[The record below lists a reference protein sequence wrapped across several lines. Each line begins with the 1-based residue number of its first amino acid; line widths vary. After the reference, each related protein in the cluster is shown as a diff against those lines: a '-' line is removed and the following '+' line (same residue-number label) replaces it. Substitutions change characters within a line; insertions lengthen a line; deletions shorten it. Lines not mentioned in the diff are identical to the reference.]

1 MEQTPPGQ
9 LIAIAKKKARE
20 CRRAA
25 EQRFRM
31 LRQSY
36 LSLFG
41 NCKPND
47 GINCGLG
54 SLKDAK
60 KTVSD
65 SKGGFGD
72 SLEQFMRRLF
82 VIVTAMAAIATVS
95 GCMGNANPGQN
106 PRPGWTEWDRARD
119 NDKQASPSGY

>member
-1 MEQTPPGQ
+1 VPASCGT
-9 LIAIAKKKARE
+9 AIPNVEAK
-20 CRRAA
+20 
-25 EQRFRM
+25 
-31 LRQSY
+31 Y

-65 SKGGFGD
+65 SKGGFWD

-119 NDKQASPSGY
+119 NDNRLARAGTEQHLLIAYTLETIPARH